1 MSCQHRGSISHRV
14 QKINGRKSNV
24 LSSVCVRRCSD
35 RTSTKYV
42 AIHQGKVVDS
52 GVDEITLGLRIYAKF
67 GSVPIYVGHVSNEP
81 QRVARIPSPR
91 LQPANE

>member
-1 MSCQHRGSISHRV
+1 LRPALLRSHL
-14 QKINGRKSNV
+14 N
-24 LSSVCVRRCSD
+24 
-35 RTSTKYV
+35 KYV